1 MVGVVVASHGKLAEE
16 LIRTAEGV
24 VGPLSSVV
32 GVAVSA
38 TEPDSRGR
46 IAEAITKVDQGEGVL
61 LLTDLLGGSPTQLCL
76 SFLADRKVEVI
87 TGVNLPMM
95 LKAIS
100 LRQNPL
106 PIGEMAAQLAESA
119 RKAIGHASLELRK
132 AMR

>member
-24 VGPLSSVV
+24 VGPVASVA

-38 TEPDSRGR
+38 AEPDSRGR

-76 SFLADRKVEVI
+76 PFLADRKVEVL
-87 TGVNLPMM
+87 TRVTPPML

-100 LRQNPL
+100 WLHN
-106 PIGEMAAQLAESA
+106 
-119 RKAIGHASLELRK
+119 
-132 AMR
+132 